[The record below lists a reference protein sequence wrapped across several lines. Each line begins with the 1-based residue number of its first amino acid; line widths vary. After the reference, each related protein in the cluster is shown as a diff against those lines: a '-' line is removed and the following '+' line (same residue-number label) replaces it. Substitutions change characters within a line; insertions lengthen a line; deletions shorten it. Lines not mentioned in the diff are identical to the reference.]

1 MSTGP
6 SELFETFLIAVTC
19 IAIGIGLGWQL
30 KRCPRC
36 VTGGEDKD
44 PDDWWK
50 RGDPPPFGAP

>member
-19 IAIGIGLGWQL
+19 IAIGFGLGWQL
-30 KRCPRC
+30 KKCPRR
-36 VTGGEDKD
+36 VAEDD